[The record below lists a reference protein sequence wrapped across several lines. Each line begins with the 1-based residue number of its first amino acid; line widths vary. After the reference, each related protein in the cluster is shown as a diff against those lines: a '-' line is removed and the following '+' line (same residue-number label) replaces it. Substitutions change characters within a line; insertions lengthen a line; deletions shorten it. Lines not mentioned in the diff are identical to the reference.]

1 MLFNQ
6 WETGDGGRPRCGMTR
21 VERLARWGGGAVV
34 GCWRG
39 HVGGARGGVPGETR
53 GRGKGRQATPCRD
66 LLPRRLDVRVR
77 ACGHAPKERSM
88 LTHPSA
94 WEWEQAGRA
103 LSLTGRQ

>member
-1 MLFNQ
+1 LGAGVATLVGLG
-6 WETGDGGRPRCGMTR
+6 EVYLGKREVEGREGRPRHAEICCRAALGLAHDA
-21 VERLARWGGGAVV
+21 RL
-34 GCWRG
+34 
-39 HVGGARGGVPGETR
+39 PF
-53 GRGKGRQATPCRD
+53 
-66 LLPRRLDVRVR
+66 LVR